1 TGKRTRGRR
10 IGTVVFTRS
19 YRRCEELSSL
29 KQRKLADLR
38 AELFRMQAL
47 KSNKTDRPQET
58 IEQVERLDQRRV
70 ICMLITVF
78 IETYPEDDH

>member
-1 TGKRTRGRR
+1 MKDWDRGVYTKLWAVRRTVREFEKD
-10 IGTVVFTRS
+10 I
-19 YRRCEELSSL
+19 SL

-47 KSNKTDRPQET
+47 KSNKTVRPQET

-70 ICMLITVF
+70 I
-78 IETYPEDDH
+78 YDH